1 MMKTKIWG
9 SEFFPVIKSHML
21 SIIFFS
27 CILVFIIVAIR
38 QTEIRRNAEGIRLTE
53 ESIQRAVIS
62 CYALE
67 GRYPQDLQYIRE
79 NYGVSIDEEKFF
91 VAYEVFAS
99 NLMPE
104 ITVIERNA
112 EEYEP

>member
-1 MMKTKIWG
+1 MMKTRIWR
-9 SEFFPVIKSHML
+9 SDFFQVIKGHML

-27 CILVFIIVAIR
+27 CIVIFIAVAIR
-38 QTEIRRNAEGIRLTE
+38 QTETRRNAEGVRLTE
-53 ESIQRAVIS
+53 KSIQHAVIS

-67 GRYPQDLQYIRE
+67 GRYPQDLQYIQE
-79 NYGVSIDEEKFF
+79 NYGVSIDEEKYY
-91 VAYEVFAS
+91 VAYEIFAS

-112 EEYEP
+112 DNYEP

>member
-1 MMKTKIWG
+1 
-9 SEFFPVIKSHML
+9 ML

-79 NYGVSIDEEKFF
+79 NYGVSIDEEKYF